1 MHGRHG
7 VPDNDADEHVDPF
20 LVMALLGQIQT
31 QRNYGSRLPFGQ
43 RLDIDV
49 RFTIT

>member
-7 VPDNDADEHVDPF
+7 VPDNDADEHIDPF

-31 QRNYGSRLPFGQ
+31 QRNYGSRLSFGQ